1 MIERKT
7 IDATF
12 HFCPVCDSIKVGFDN
27 YMGWS
32 CKECKNV
39 RFEPIKREGKIVYYW

>member
-7 IDATF
+7 VDATF
-12 HFCPVCDSIKVGFDN
+12 HFCPVCDSINVGFDN
-27 YMGWS
+27 YLGWS